1 MKPPFI
7 LGLTG
12 SIGMGKSSTAQ
23 IFANLGVPVWDA
35 DATVHQLYAAGG
47 QAAQKIGL
55 LFPDVLQNGAVHRP
69 TLRARIAQDSDILPK
84 INAIVHPLVAQ
95 SRANFIAH
103 QSAPVVVLDVPLL
116 FETGADALCDA
127 VAVVSV
133 PADEQRR
140 RVLGRGQMSEPEFD
154 LILSRQ
160 MPDAQKRAMAR
171 WVIETTTPDHAA
183 RQVRQILSEISHA

>member
-69 TLRARIAQDSDILPK
+69 TLRAKIAQNPDILPK
-84 INAIVHPLVAQ
+84 INV
-95 SRANFIAH
+95 
-103 QSAPVVVLDVPLL
+103 
-116 FETGADALCDA
+116 
-127 VAVVSV
+127 
-133 PADEQRR
+133 
-140 RVLGRGQMSEPEFD
+140 
-154 LILSRQ
+154 
-160 MPDAQKRAMAR
+160 
-171 WVIETTTPDHAA
+171 
-183 RQVRQILSEISHA
+183 